1 LGYRLKIMPITI
13 NGSGTVTGISAGG
26 LPDDCIVTA
35 DIADNNVTTAKI
47 ANIGVTEIKIADGA
61 VSRAKRSEDLTLE
74 TAKSATGTSVDFT
87 GIPSWVKR
95 VTVMF
100 NGVST
105 SGTSGV
111 RIQLGDS
118 GGPETSGYSGGNVRT
133 ASSSLSGGTISSG
146 FDTGGFGLSTETQNG
161 QFIISLFESSTN
173 TWACSGSTG
182 MALITNTIAGIKA
195 LSTTLTQVRITT
207 VNGTDTFDAG
217 SINIIYE

>member
-1 LGYRLKIMPITI
+1 MPITI

-47 ANIGVTEIKIADGA
+47 DNISVTEIKIADGA

-74 TAKSATGTSVDFT
+74 TAKNATGTSVDFT

-100 NGVST
+100 DGVST
-105 SGTSGV
+105 NGSSLGQV
-111 RIQLGDS
+111 QLGAGS
-118 GGPETSGYSGGNVRT
+118 VQTSGYVSLRAGITAANAAFGTT
-133 ASSSLSGGTISSG
+133 ASTTGLLFGGAATTSECHGLAVIATLGNNIWTYSATLRNTSTALDFYGGGVTLSG
-146 FDTGGFGLSTETQNG
+146 
-161 QFIISLFESSTN
+161 
-173 TWACSGSTG
+173 
-182 MALITNTIAGIKA
+182 
-195 LSTTLTQVRITT
+195 TLDRVRITT

-217 SINIIYE
+217 SINIMYE